1 MTKKH
6 RNIQKE
12 NMQKKEN
19 KNYLDISN
27 NIFSNDK
34 LEKLLDEE
42 LVDIAREGN
51 NEAIK
56 VLVQRYSKFLF
67 SKVIPFYLPGAERED
82 IIQEA
87 YIGFLK
93 AIQDFDKSKGNFF
106 NFANLCVQRQITTA
120 IKSSNRNKSKVL
132 KNPISLESNIFDEE
146 LGDKSLYDYISPN
159 KIIQGAYHE
168 NSIEDTIIDFMEKNR
183 IKENLVSKLTSKEKE
198 ILKLRAQGFTYM
210 EIAKKINSSAKSV
223 DNAIQRIKKK
233 IKNFIDNID

>member
-51 NEAIK
+51 KEAIK

-120 IKSSNRNKSKVL
+120 IKLSNRNKSKVL

-159 KIIQGAYHE
+159 KIIQGTYQE